1 MKVKN
6 LLTVKH
12 GSHLYGLAEPTSD
25 VDLYTIYKFHN
36 QRYRPKRQVHQRIE
50 EETDHV
56 KISLDKFTEQVTKGV
71 PQALEALWA
80 DSAHTL
86 DRDPEWTDIAAELEW
101 VVEDNIQEV
110 LETYKRTI
118 NNFFAEDNFKKNRHG
133 FRLLYNAND
142 LKTYGYFDPRL
153 DQNQALTVNS
163 DASLPWDRRVEEYK
177 DQLWR
182 VFG

>member
-1 MKVKN
+1 MKTKN

-12 GSHLYGLAEPTSD
+12 GSHLYGLATATSD
-25 VDLYTIYKFHN
+25 VDLYTVYDFYN
-36 QRYRPKRQVHQRIE
+36 TRYRPMRQVRQRIE
-50 EETDHV
+50 DETDHV
-56 KISLDKFTEQVTKGV
+56 KISLEKYKEQVQKGV

-80 DSAHTL
+80 EGSNVL
-86 DRDPEWTDIAAELEW
+86 DRNPIWIDIAADLEW
-101 VVEDNIQEV
+101 LVQDNICTV

-118 NNFFAEDNFKKNRHG
+118 ISFFKEDDFKRNRHG
-133 FRLLYNAND
+133 FRLLCDASD
-142 LKTYGYFDPRL
+142 LKRFGYFNPTL

-163 DASLPWDRRVEEYK
+163 DANLPWEKRVEEYK